1 MAVIENFQ
9 AFVASGGLVCPSGKT
24 KIEYSVADEP
34 GLFVECRD
42 SATAV
47 PMWYLR
53 LKNAKGTNVYRKLG
67 TVRELSLIQARK
79 LSKQVRAEHLLT
91 RLPEPKAEARKSEMT
106 LQTFM
111 TDHYMP
117 HARMHKRTADK
128 DLGMFNH
135 RIAMRFGHLGLQA
148 ISRHDVQVFH
158 NELVQKSGVSPA
170 TADHHLKLMRRM
182 LNLAVQWEFLEK
194 NQLARIACFNQENQ
208 LENYL
213 DAEAVQRL
221 VAVLKSHPKKVI
233 ALLLMYLLSTG
244 ARKASAMN
252 AKWEDVDIAN
262 RVWRIPASA
271 SKSKK
276 ITTVFLNESA
286 IWVLQQLHTDDAK
299 GYIFVHERTKRP
311 YSGVEKTWYAI
322 RKLASIGDKVRIH
335 DLRHTY
341 ASMLVT
347 SGRSLY
353 EVQKLLSHSD
363 PKITMRYA
371 HLSPKTLHEA
381 ASAASVLVSQNTIA
395 ALVQ

>member
-1 MAVIENFQ
+1 MAH
-9 AFVASGGLVCPSGKT
+9 GLVCPPDKA

-34 GLFVECRD
+34 GLFIECRA
-42 SATAV
+42 SSTAV

-53 LKNAKGTNVYRKLG
+53 LKNSSGTNVYRKLG
-67 TVRELSLIQARK
+67 AVRELSFTQARK
-79 LSKQVRAEHLLT
+79 LAKQTRAEHIAT
-91 RLPEPKAEARKSEMT
+91 RSLSPKVDAPKSEMT
-106 LQTFM
+106 LQKFM
-111 TDHYMP
+111 TDFYMP
-117 HARMHKRTADK
+117 HAHTHKRTAGK

-135 RIAMRFGHLGLQA
+135 RIASRFGHLALHA
-148 ISRHDVQVFH
+148 ISRLDVQLFH
-158 NELVQKSGVSPA
+158 SELVQKVGLSKA

-194 NQLARIACFNQENQ
+194 NQLARIACYNQDTGIEH
-208 LENYL
+208 YL
-213 DAEAVQRL
+213 DADAVQRL
-221 VAVLKSHPKKVI
+221 VAVCESHPKKVI
-233 ALLLMYLLSTG
+233 ALLLMFLLSTG

-252 AKWEDVDIAN
+252 AKWEDVDIVN
-262 RVWRIPASA
+262 RVWRIPASV

-276 ITTVFLNESA
+276 VATVYLNESA
-286 IWVLQQLHTDDAK
+286 IWVLNQLHTQGAK
-299 GYIFVHERTKRP
+299 GYIFVHERTKKP

-322 RKLASIGDKVRIH
+322 RKQASIGDNVRIH

-363 PKITMRYA
+363 PKVTMRYA

-381 ASAASVLVSQNTIA
+381 ASAASVLVAPNTTP
-395 ALVQ
+395 ALVP